1 MARHT
6 TPIALTVQT
15 PCISWE
21 ESLARIGEATAI
33 LLAAKQRRDMRLIQ
47 ERSETT
53 EEVHTPLPKELD
65 CSFAKDEG
73 L

>member
-33 LLAAKQRRDMRLIQ
+33 LLAAKRRRDMRLVQNGGEITA
-47 ERSETT
+47 EL
-53 EEVHTPLPKELD
+53 HTPLPKELD
-65 CSFAKDEG
+65 CSLAKDEE